1 MHKLMLK
8 RKKELRASEEVW
20 LNLRSSQS
28 SPELSVL
35 SFFHD
40 ESSDGCV
47 TCWWEIFECLLVV
60 SEDLPH
66 TYSCTCLFDKETKT
80 KAPPVW
86 NPGSLFFSFSL
97 LLYFFI
103 ILLLVLLSIN
113 LFYYYFYVFLF
124 VHQTLYTQKRLM

>member
-1 MHKLMLK
+1 MLK
-8 RKKELRASEEVW
+8 RKKELRASEVVW

-40 ESSDGCV
+40 ESSDGCA

-60 SEDLPH
+60 PEDLPH

-80 KAPPVW
+80 KAITKAPPV
-86 NPGSLFFSFSL
+86 
-97 LLYFFI
+97 
-103 ILLLVLLSIN
+103 
-113 LFYYYFYVFLF
+113 
-124 VHQTLYTQKRLM
+124 